1 MYSDLGRIETGTRYV
16 KYAPWRE
23 SLAQGRTN
31 VITLSIIALYFCRKV
46 KDIHFKKKKKKQVG
60 SGPYVEVYHSNSIGE
75 IMSLRCSTT
84 RRAFSVLGL
93 EYIIEWVLLTSVLFL
108 PCQYGA
114 YAHYCNNE

>member
-46 KDIHFKKKKKKQVG
+46 KDIHFKKKKKTG
-60 SGPYVEVYHSNSIGE
+60 
-75 IMSLRCSTT
+75 
-84 RRAFSVLGL
+84 
-93 EYIIEWVLLTSVLFL
+93 W
-108 PCQYGA
+108 
-114 YAHYCNNE
+114 